1 MSDRMLG
8 KIERVSS
15 GSPRPGGGGHATAA
29 GIGFQADLGA
39 WFASCYLLPERRLEA
54 ILPGSCV
61 LTMSF
66 ETKAGVDDIFIETE
80 RGRIFIQAKT
90 NIALSDS
97 PKAELAKVANQF
109 VRQFLACL
117 SGDGEPDGSDPLHRD
132 RDRLLLAVGPG
143 APKTIS
149 ADLAQALS
157 RLQAPEVAQLPIRHT
172 RAINVFEKQVSRAWE
187 TSTGQQATTEEVRSI
202 TNLVTVRSYDFD
214 GADRGTAVAFLE
226 NVLDQPEMAS
236 ATFST
241 IAVYCRES
249 MAKNTGFDLHTLR
262 MELLAKGIAL
272 RAPFDYRADVTKVR
286 EYSER
291 TRQHLTN
298 YDSIQ
303 VRGRS
308 VHVERNCTDAVVHA
322 ARDGSLLIVGEP
334 GSGKSAVICGTASRL
349 VQNGAEVVVLAVDRL
364 SGTSFADLGLK
375 HPVVDVLR
383 NWPGSGRAY
392 LLIDALDASRRGDD
406 DHLFRTLIGDVLS
419 FKTKRWSV
427 IASVR
432 TFDLRQ
438 GIEFKRLFSGKP
450 PMEALSDPS
459 LPTVAHIV
467 VSPWTPSE
475 FAELLTSAPELSKA
489 IETGG
494 IRMRELASVPFNTRM
509 IADLVTDGLES
520 ADFGEVR
527 SQVQLLRLHWDSRVG
542 KHGTA
547 AERCLQATVKEMIE
561 SKRLRARKLNVA
573 CPDVALDDLL
583 RENVLIGSHD
593 QFVAFRHHILFDYAA
608 SRVFLQ
614 ADDPTATAKL
624 LENVRGVGF
633 LLAPA
638 VRFLLHELWHAP
650 DDIRHHNFWRTVAT
664 ICGDTACDPVS
675 RSLAARTASELPS
688 HRADALG
695 LLERMSAQAKAK
707 DRAVRTLHHV
717 TGAFVVRFRDQ
728 QHISLDAWCEFTDC
742 ASDSEH
748 ISEIAWC
755 IKDLLHMLCPNIDSE
770 EQLHWLGSAARRLL
784 KFSIEFPSKQRLSSH
799 AIEFVAMTYRSDIDR
814 SRSLLRRLFDYDHF
828 VQYADVEIPWFTRN
842 LKPILAADPDFVVEV
857 YDRVYRSVITDETST
872 PVNNSQILSLST
884 SRRQDYES
892 SWWSL
897 EQLFPQLLATHHR
910 HGVRALI
917 ASVSGHIEREHKLE
931 NDSVWK
937 ISQDASESLM
947 REDGSYHWAR
957 NLSNSR
963 DACALIKSFVDHCLA
978 ADIDVVR
985 MVIEE
990 VIGLNEYA
998 VLWSQTFFIASQRAK
1013 DVGDLLWEFATQEP
1027 FLASFDTRD
1036 AATSFIAARY
1046 PYEDLA
1052 SRTAFEQR
1060 AMSYEFR
1067 CFPRSRGARRKIL
1080 APIFVSIRREYLA
1093 TQEAR
1098 MFSVKEPPRTAHP
1111 HQTQSPTR
1119 KPDSD
1124 VPKMWSVLRHMGVDI
1139 SEPDLRTI
1147 LEEIEEVKK
1156 LVSASLDD
1164 LEPDDIMKAIMR
1176 VHSLIDTISLA
1187 SNLVPDFFPA
1197 ALVDYGYRVVGCAAT
1212 RLSSLPEAYYDDG
1225 EGVLRPVMDLV
1236 VRLSDFSI
1244 KSRIEAGDAISAR
1257 DAADAVMKLMRI
1269 VDDRRRL
1276 LPIMR
1281 TLLRRGNDATRE
1293 SVVTNLSVLVGFD
1306 VALMWESAEYI
1317 AQRESERSVLCGLIA
1332 FLGDMIKTHPQRVQ
1346 KLLLILHNRGS
1357 RSAGRET
1364 GVPHCG
1370 MERLITWLWIRHGQV
1385 GARGAIQDWVH
1396 NPYAYRDEIENAIDY
1411 TSRDA
1416 LVIGYDG
1423 AHQENR
1429 DITDITKRAQ
1439 QLYGWIA
1446 TALIEGLNQYIPHV
1460 QPSIVVES
1468 DRKRV
1473 ACYAKLL
1480 DSLCFRMSVATGAS
1494 PSNSQ
1499 KPPPLQSN
1507 ASKRGF
1513 LKDMF
1518 RVLEG
1523 IGNTGA
1529 PHTVHTLIGLLSF
1542 LAPGE
1547 PETAFDL
1554 IFNAL
1559 VGSGRKYGYQFEGA
1573 AVDRV
1578 IEIVGYFL
1586 ADHRGLFENEVRRR
1600 KLIDCLDV
1608 FVDAGW
1614 PAATRLLYRLPDLL

>member
-1 MSDRMLG
+1 MLG
-8 KIERVSS
+8 KVGRLSS

-29 GIGFQADLGA
+29 GVGFQADLGA
-39 WFASCYLLPERRLEA
+39 WFASCYLLAESRLDA
-54 ILPGSCV
+54 VLSGTRI

-66 ETKAGVDDIFIETE
+66 ETKTSVDDIHIKTE
-80 RGRIFIQAKT
+80 QGRIFIQAKT
-90 NIALSDS
+90 NIALSDR
-97 PKAELAKVANQF
+97 PKAELAKVADQF

-117 SGDGEPDGSDPLHRD
+117 SGDGDPEGSGPLHRG

-157 RLQAPEVAQLPIRHT
+157 RLQATEVAQLPIRHT
-172 RAINVFEKQVSRAWE
+172 RAINIFEKQVSRAWE
-187 TSTGQQATTEEVRSI
+187 TSTGQQATTQEIRSI
-202 TNLVTVRSYDFD
+202 TNLVTIRSYDFG
-214 GADRGTAVAFLE
+214 GADRGTAEAFLQ
-226 NVLDQPEMAS
+226 NVLDQPDVAS

-241 IAVYCRES
+241 IAVHCRES
-249 MAKNTGFDLHTLR
+249 MAKNAGFDLHALR
-262 MELLAKGIAL
+262 MELLAKGIPL
-272 RAPFDYRADVTKVR
+272 KAPLDYRADVTKVR
-286 EYSER
+286 EYSKR

-303 VRGRS
+303 VSGRS
-308 VHVERNCTDAVVHA
+308 IHVERNCTDAVVHA

-334 GSGKSAVICGTASRL
+334 GSGKSSVICGTAPKL
-349 VQNGAEVVVLAVDRL
+349 AQDGAEVVVLAVDRL

-375 HPVVDVLR
+375 HPLVDVLL

-406 DHLFRTLIGDVLS
+406 DYLFRTLIGDVLS
-419 FKTKRWSV
+419 FKTERWSV

-438 GIEFKRLFSGKP
+438 GIEFKRLFPGNP

-467 VSPWTPSE
+467 VSPWTPGE
-475 FAELLTSAPELSKA
+475 FAELLRSAPELSKA
-489 IETGG
+489 IKTGG

-561 SKRLRARKLNVA
+561 SRRLRARKLNVA

-583 RENVLIGSHD
+583 RENVLIGSDD

-638 VRFLLHELWHAP
+638 VRFLLHELWHGP
-650 DDIRHHNFWRTVAT
+650 DDMRHHDFWRTVAT
-664 ICGDTACDPVS
+664 ICGDTACDPVA
-675 RSLAARTASELPS
+675 RSVAARTASELPS
-688 HRADALG
+688 HRGDALG
-695 LLERMSAQAKAK
+695 LLERLSAQAEAK
-707 DRAVRTLHHV
+707 DRAVRTLRHV
-717 TGAFVVRFRDQ
+717 TGAFVVRFENQ
-728 QHISLDAWCEFTDC
+728 QHIPLDAWCEFTDC

-755 IKDLLHMLCPNIDSE
+755 IKDLLHTLCANIDSV

-784 KFSIEFPSKQRLSSH
+784 NFAIEFPSKQRLSSH
-799 AIEFVAMTYRSDIDR
+799 AIEFVAMTYRSATDR
-814 SRSLLRRLFDYDHF
+814 SRSLLRRLFERDHF
-828 VQYADVEIPWFTRN
+828 VQYADIEIPWLTRN
-842 LKPILAADPDFVVEV
+842 LKPILAVDPDFVVEI

-872 PVNNSQILSLST
+872 PVNNSQILPLST

-892 SWWSL
+892 SWWRL
-897 EQLFPQLLATHHR
+897 EKLFPQLLATHHL

-917 ASVSGHIEREHKLE
+917 VSVSGHIEREHKLE

-937 ISQDASESLM
+937 ISQGASESLL

-957 NLSNSR
+957 DLSNSR

-978 ADIDVVR
+978 TEIDVIR
-985 MVIEE
+985 KVIEE
-990 VIGLNEYA
+990 VIGLNEHA
-998 VLWSQTFFIASQRAK
+998 VLWSQTFLVASQRAN
-1013 DVGDLLWEFATQEP
+1013 DIGDLLWEFATQEP

-1046 PYEDLA
+1046 PYENLA

-1067 CFPRSRGARRKIL
+1067 RFPRSRGARRTIL
-1080 APIFVSIRREYLA
+1080 TPLFLSIQREYLA

-1098 MFSVKEPPRTAHP
+1098 LFSVEERPRTSRP
-1111 HQTQSPTR
+1111 HQTQSLTR
-1119 KPDSD
+1119 QPDSD
-1124 VPKMWSVLRHMGVDI
+1124 VPMEWSVLRHAGVDI
-1139 SEPDLRTI
+1139 SKPDLRTI
-1147 LEEIEEVKK
+1147 LEATEEVKK
-1156 LVSASLDD
+1156 LVSPSLAE
-1164 LEPDDIMKAIMR
+1164 LESDDIMQAIMR
-1176 VHSLIDTISLA
+1176 VHSLIDTISRA
-1187 SNLVPDFFPA
+1187 SDPVPA
-1197 ALVDYGYRVVGCAAT
+1197 ALVDYGYEVVGRAAT

-1225 EGVLRPVMDLV
+1225 EGILRPVIDLV
-1236 VRLSDFSI
+1236 VRLSDLSI
-1244 KSRIEAGDAISAR
+1244 ESRTVAGDAISAR
-1257 DAADAVMKLMRI
+1257 HVADAVMKLMRI
-1269 VDDRRRL
+1269 VDDVSRRL

-1281 TLLRRGNDATRE
+1281 TLLRRGNNATRE
-1293 SVVTNLSVLVGFD
+1293 IVVANLAVLVGFD
-1306 VALMWESAEYI
+1306 VALMWELAEHI
-1317 AQRESERSVLCGLIA
+1317 AQRESERSVLRGLIA
-1332 FLGDMIKTHPQRVQ
+1332 FLGDMVKPHPQRVEE
-1346 KLLLILHNRGS
+1346 LLLMLHDRGS

-1364 GVPHCG
+1364 DMAHCG
-1370 MERLITWLWIRHGQV
+1370 IEELITWLWIHHGRV
-1385 GARGAIQDWVH
+1385 GARGAIQDWVS
-1396 NPYAYRDEIENAIDY
+1396 NPYAYKDELRNAIDY
-1411 TSRDA
+1411 TREA
-1416 LVIGYDG
+1416 LVVGYNG
-1423 AHQENR
+1423 VQQELK
-1429 DITDITKRAQ
+1429 DITKRAQ
-1439 QLYGWIA
+1439 QFYGWIA
-1446 TALIEGLNQYIPHV
+1446 TALIERLNQYVLHV
-1460 QPSIVVES
+1460 QRLATVES
-1468 DRKRV
+1468 DRKRG

-1480 DSLCFRMSVATGAS
+1480 DSLCVRMSIATGAS
-1494 PSNSQ
+1494 RSNDQ

-1513 LKDMF
+1513 LKNMF

-1523 IGNTGA
+1523 IGNVGA

-1554 IFNAL
+1554 ISNAL
-1559 VGSGRKYGYQFEGA
+1559 VGGGCKYGYQFEGA

-1578 IEIVGYFL
+1578 VEIVGYFL
-1586 ADHRGLFENEVRRR
+1586 ADHRGLFENEIRRR

-1608 FVDAGW
+1608 FVEAGW